1 MLGRTYDR
9 EVCSAARALEV
20 VGERWSL
27 LILRNA
33 AFAGMTRFT
42 DFQKSLDIAPNV
54 LAARLERF
62 VESGLM
68 TTSGGSAGHQTY
80 HLTKK
85 GLDVKPVI
93 IALTEWGDR
102 WAAPDGAPVVYTH
115 EECGGRVR
123 HTLQC
128 KTCGESPRPQDVTAR
143 KTAVMGRL
151 QERRRGGRQRLARG
165 GRRRRR
171 GGLAEGG
178 EAGSEGEGDGGA
190 QQDVTR
196 RGLHEALLD
205 Q

>member
-1 MLGRTYDR
+1 MLGRTYDK
-9 EVCSAARALEV
+9 EVCSAARALEL

-54 LAARLERF
+54 LAARLEHF
-62 VESGLM
+62 VAAGLM
-68 TTSGGSAGHQTY
+68 ATSAEFAGHQTY

-85 GLDVKPVI
+85 GLDFTPVI

-102 WAAPDGAPVVYTH
+102 WAAPDGPPIVYEH

-123 HTLQC
+123 HELSC
-128 KTCGESPRPQDVTAR
+128 KKCEESLRSQDVAAR

-151 QERRRGGRQRLARG
+151 QKRRAGRPN
-165 GRRRRR
+165 
-171 GGLAEGG
+171 
-178 EAGSEGEGDGGA
+178 S
-190 QQDVTR
+190 
-196 RGLHEALLD
+196 
-205 Q
+205 